1 MKHSINNLIT
11 GKHEESDSEHQV
23 ENAFLNKT
31 DGDNDMLKAQV
42 RTMEQ
47 EGKGTSKYLIS
58 LDDDVVTNNHFTRGM
73 FKLYF

>member
-1 MKHSINNLIT
+1 
-11 GKHEESDSEHQV
+11 
-23 ENAFLNKT
+23 
-31 DGDNDMLKAQV
+31 MLKAQV